1 MAEEVCAA
9 DSQIRKNTKKRK
21 SFVFYRHMVGIF
33 YIGSIF
39 CALVTIY
46 LLLYNENAIKTF
58 ANYLLA
64 SYFVFQISCLFVYV
78 LIIYGLI
85 IDLPYLYKA
94 SASINFLL
102 PPITYLYVRVILFN
116 KQKLNT
122 LDFLHLI
129 PFILVVINYLPFYLL
144 PISIKNNI
152 VLELLKDINTSYKIQ
167 VGYLSEYVINFF
179 RILQSLIYLI
189 FQWKLIIT
197 FNKQNK
203 NIEVEKQINNVIKW
217 LRIFTSLST
226 ISLIAFILLASIAVV
241 IQDIYADGF
250 IFHLP
255 DYIFAS
261 CFFVIS
267 TYLLTHPSIFAG
279 LPFIKYKQTP
289 STLILNQTDYIPYIE
304 QDYSTEIRIIIDYFE
319 TKKPYLIKGLN
330 ISQLAVEINI
340 STRLI
345 SFIMNQHFEMRFNEF
360 INKYRVSYIKEKI
373 NKNYLDSYT
382 LNSLASEAGF
392 SNLTTFIAAFKKME
406 NCTPSEYLLRIK

>member
-1 MAEEVCAA
+1 
-9 DSQIRKNTKKRK
+9 
-21 SFVFYRHMVGIF
+21 MVGIF

-64 SYFVFQISCLFVYV
+64 SYFIFCISCLSVYV
-78 LIIYGLI
+78 LILYGFI
-85 IDLPYLYKA
+85 IDVPNLYKITA
-94 SASINFLL
+94 PINFLL
-102 PPITYLYVRVILFN
+102 PPIVYLYVRVMLFN
-116 KQKLNT
+116 KQKLNF
-122 LDFLHLI
+122 LDFLHII
-129 PFILVVINYLPFYLL
+129 PFLLVFINYLPFYLL
-144 PISIKNNI
+144 PISNKKDII
-152 VLELLKDINTSYKIQ
+152 QELLKDINTSYKIQ
-167 VGYLSEYVINFF
+167 LGYISEYIVNIF
-179 RILQSLIYLI
+179 RILQNFIYLI
-189 FQWKLIIT
+189 FQWKLVIT

-226 ISLIAFILLASIAVV
+226 ISLFAFILLAFTALVF
-241 IQDIYADGF
+241 QDIYADGF

-261 CFFVIS
+261 CFFIIS

-304 QDYSTEIRIIIDYFE
+304 QDYSTEIAIILDYFE
-319 TKKPYLIKGLN
+319 TKKPYLKKGLN

-340 STRLI
+340 PTRLI
-345 SFIMNQHFEMRFNEF
+345 SFIINQHFEMRFNEF

-373 NKNYLDSYT
+373 NEKYLDSFT

-392 SNLTTFIAAFKKME
+392 SNLTTFIAAFKKIE
-406 NCTPSEYLLRIK
+406 NCTPSEYLLKIN

>member
-1 MAEEVCAA
+1 
-9 DSQIRKNTKKRK
+9 
-21 SFVFYRHMVGIF
+21 MVGIF

-58 ANYLLA
+58 ANYLLT
-64 SYFVFQISCLFVYV
+64 SYFIFCISCLSVYV
-78 LIIYGLI
+78 LIIYGFI
-85 IDLPYLYKA
+85 IDVPYLYKITA
-94 SASINFLL
+94 PINFLL
-102 PPITYLYVRVILFN
+102 PPIVYLYVRVMLFN
-116 KQKLNT
+116 KQKLKF
-122 LDFLHLI
+122 LDFLHII
-129 PFILVVINYLPFYLL
+129 PFLLVLINYLPFYLL
-144 PISIKNNI
+144 PISNKKDII
-152 VLELLKDINTSYKIQ
+152 QELFKDINTSYKIQ
-167 VGYLSEYVINFF
+167 LGYLSEYIINIF
-179 RILQSLIYLI
+179 RILQNLIYLI
-189 FQWKLIIT
+189 FQWKLIVT

-226 ISLIAFILLASIAVV
+226 ISLFAFILLAFIALVF
-241 IQDIYADGF
+241 QDIYADGF

-261 CFFVIS
+261 CFFIIS

-289 STLILNQTDYIPYIE
+289 STLILNQTDYVPYID
-304 QDYSTEIRIIIDYFE
+304 QDYSTEITIILDFFE
-319 TKKPYLIKGLN
+319 TKKPYLKKGLN

-345 SFIMNQHFEMRFNEF
+345 SFIINQHFEMRFNDF

-373 NKNYLDSYT
+373 NESYLDSYT

-392 SNLTTFIAAFKKME
+392 SNLTTFIAAFKKIE
-406 NCTPSEYLLRIK
+406 NCTPSEYLLKIN

>member
-1 MAEEVCAA
+1 
-9 DSQIRKNTKKRK
+9 
-21 SFVFYRHMVGIF
+21 MVGIF

-46 LLLYNENAIKTF
+46 LLLLNENAIKTF

-64 SYFVFQISCLFVYV
+64 SYFIFCISCLSVYV
-78 LIIYGLI
+78 LIIYGII
-85 IDLPYLYKA
+85 IDVPYLYKITA
-94 SASINFLL
+94 PINFLL
-102 PPITYLYVRVILFN
+102 PPIVYLYVRVMLFN
-116 KQKLNT
+116 KQKLNF

-129 PFILVVINYLPFYLL
+129 PFLLAFINYLPFYLL
-144 PISIKNNI
+144 PISNKKDII
-152 VLELLKDINTSYKIQ
+152 QELLKDINTSYKIQ
-167 VGYLSEYVINFF
+167 VGYISEYIVNIF
-179 RILQSLIYLI
+179 RILQNLIYLI

-226 ISLIAFILLASIAVV
+226 ISLFAFILLAFTALVFK
-241 IQDIYADGF
+241 DIYADGF

-261 CFFVIS
+261 CFFIIS

-304 QDYSTEIRIIIDYFE
+304 QDYSTEIAIILDYFE
-319 TKKPYLIKGLN
+319 TKRPYLKKGLN
-330 ISQLAVEINI
+330 ISQLAVEVSIP
-340 STRLI
+340 TRLI
-345 SFIMNQHFEMRFNEF
+345 SFIINQHFEMRFNEF

-373 NKNYLDSYT
+373 NEKYLDSFT

-392 SNLTTFIAAFKKME
+392 SNLTTFIAAFKKIE
-406 NCTPSEYLLRIK
+406 NCTPSEYLLKIN

>member
-1 MAEEVCAA
+1 
-9 DSQIRKNTKKRK
+9 
-21 SFVFYRHMVGIF
+21 MVGIF

-64 SYFVFQISCLFVYV
+64 SYFIFCISCLSVYV
-78 LIIYGLI
+78 LIIYGFI
-85 IDLPYLYKA
+85 IDVPYLYKITA
-94 SASINFLL
+94 PINFLL
-102 PPITYLYVRVILFN
+102 PPIVYLYVRVMLFN
-116 KQKLNT
+116 KQKLNF

-129 PFILVVINYLPFYLL
+129 PFLLAFINYLPFYLL
-144 PISIKNNI
+144 PISNKKDII
-152 VLELLKDINTSYKIQ
+152 QELLKDINTSYKIQ
-167 VGYLSEYVINFF
+167 VGYISEYIVNIF
-179 RILQSLIYLI
+179 RILQNLIYLI

-226 ISLIAFILLASIAVV
+226 ISLFAFILLAFTALVFK
-241 IQDIYADGF
+241 DIYADGF

-261 CFFVIS
+261 CFFIIS

-304 QDYSTEIRIIIDYFE
+304 QDYSTEIAIILDYFE
-319 TKKPYLIKGLN
+319 TKKPYLKKGLN
-330 ISQLAVEINI
+330 ISQLAVEVSIP
-340 STRLI
+340 TRLI
-345 SFIMNQHFEMRFNEF
+345 SFIINQHFEMRFNEF

-373 NKNYLDSYT
+373 NEKYLDSFT

-392 SNLTTFIAAFKKME
+392 SNLTTFIAAFKKIE
-406 NCTPSEYLLRIK
+406 NCTPSEYLLKIN

>member
-1 MAEEVCAA
+1 
-9 DSQIRKNTKKRK
+9 
-21 SFVFYRHMVGIF
+21 MVGIF

-64 SYFVFQISCLFVYV
+64 SYFIFCISCLSVYV

-85 IDLPYLYKA
+85 IEVPYLYKITA
-94 SASINFLL
+94 PINFLL
-102 PPITYLYVRVILFN
+102 PPIVYLYVRIMLFN
-116 KQKLNT
+116 KQKLNN
-122 LDFLHLI
+122 LDFLHII
-129 PFILVVINYLPFYLL
+129 PFLLVLINYLPFYLL
-144 PISIKNNI
+144 PISNKKDII
-152 VLELLKDINTSYKIQ
+152 QELFKDINTSYKIQ
-167 VGYLSEYVINFF
+167 VGYLSEYIINIF
-179 RILQSLIYLI
+179 RILQNLIYLI

-226 ISLIAFILLASIAVV
+226 ISLFAFMLLAFTALVF
-241 IQDIYADGF
+241 QDIYADGF

-261 CFFVIS
+261 CFFIIS

-304 QDYSTEIRIIIDYFE
+304 QDYSIEIALILDYFK
-319 TKKPYLIKGLN
+319 TKKPYLKKGLN

-340 STRLI
+340 PTRLI
-345 SFIMNQHFEMRFNEF
+345 SFIINQHFEMRFNEF

-373 NKNYLDSYT
+373 NEKYLDSFT

-392 SNLTTFIAAFKKME
+392 SNLTTFIAAFKKIE

>member
-1 MAEEVCAA
+1 
-9 DSQIRKNTKKRK
+9 
-21 SFVFYRHMVGIF
+21 MVGIF

-64 SYFVFQISCLFVYV
+64 SYFIFCISCLSVYV
-78 LIIYGLI
+78 LIIYGII
-85 IDLPYLYKA
+85 IDVPYLYKITA
-94 SASINFLL
+94 PINFLL
-102 PPITYLYVRVILFN
+102 PPIVYLYVRVMLFN
-116 KQKLNT
+116 KQKLKI
-122 LDFLHLI
+122 LDFLHII
-129 PFILVVINYLPFYLL
+129 PFLLVLINYLPFYLL
-144 PISIKNNI
+144 PISNKKDII
-152 VLELLKDINTSYKIQ
+152 QELFKDINTSYKIQ
-167 VGYLSEYVINFF
+167 VGYLSEYIINIF
-179 RILQSLIYLI
+179 RILQNLIYLI
-189 FQWKLIIT
+189 LQWKLIIT

-226 ISLIAFILLASIAVV
+226 VSLFAFILLAFTALVF
-241 IQDIYADGF
+241 QDIYADGF

-261 CFFVIS
+261 CFFIIS

-289 STLILNQTDYIPYIE
+289 STLILNQTDNIPYID
-304 QDYSTEIRIIIDYFE
+304 QDYSTEIAIILDFFE
-319 TKKPYLIKGLN
+319 TKKPYLKKGLN

-345 SFIMNQHFEMRFNEF
+345 SFIINQHFEMRFNEF

-373 NKNYLDSYT
+373 NEKYLDSFT

-392 SNLTTFIAAFKKME
+392 SNLTTFIAAFKKIE
-406 NCTPSEYLLRIK
+406 NCTPSEYLLKLKV

>member
-1 MAEEVCAA
+1 
-9 DSQIRKNTKKRK
+9 
-21 SFVFYRHMVGIF
+21 MVGIF

-64 SYFVFQISCLFVYV
+64 SYFIFCISCLSVYV
-78 LIIYGLI
+78 LIIYGII
-85 IDLPYLYKA
+85 IDVPYLYKITA
-94 SASINFLL
+94 PINFLL
-102 PPITYLYVRVILFN
+102 PPIVYLYVRVMLFN
-116 KQKLNT
+116 KQKLNF
-122 LDFLHLI
+122 LDFLHII
-129 PFILVVINYLPFYLL
+129 PFLLVFINYLPFYLL
-144 PISIKNNI
+144 PISNKKDII
-152 VLELLKDINTSYKIQ
+152 QELLKDINTSYNIQ
-167 VGYLSEYVINFF
+167 VGYISEYIVNIF
-179 RILQSLIYLI
+179 RILQNLIYLI

-226 ISLIAFILLASIAVV
+226 ISLFAFMLLAFTALVF
-241 IQDIYADGF
+241 QDIYADGF

-261 CFFVIS
+261 CFFIIS

-304 QDYSTEIRIIIDYFE
+304 QDYSTEIAIILDYFE
-319 TKKPYLIKGLN
+319 TKKPYLKKGLN

-340 STRLI
+340 PTRLI
-345 SFIMNQHFEMRFNEF
+345 SFIINQHFEMRFNEF

-373 NKNYLDSYT
+373 NEKYLDSFT

-392 SNLTTFIAAFKKME
+392 SNLTTFIAAFKKIE
-406 NCTPSEYLLRIK
+406 NCTPSEYLLKIKL

>member
-1 MAEEVCAA
+1 
-9 DSQIRKNTKKRK
+9 
-21 SFVFYRHMVGIF
+21 MVGIF

-64 SYFVFQISCLFVYV
+64 SYFIFCISCLSVYV

-85 IDLPYLYKA
+85 IEVPYLYKITA
-94 SASINFLL
+94 PINFLL
-102 PPITYLYVRVILFN
+102 PPIVYLYVRIMLFN
-116 KQKLNT
+116 KQKLNN
-122 LDFLHLI
+122 LDFLHII
-129 PFILVVINYLPFYLL
+129 PFLLVLINYFPFYLL
-144 PISIKNNI
+144 PIGNKKDII
-152 VLELLKDINTSYKIQ
+152 LELLKDINISYKIQ
-167 VGYLSEYVINFF
+167 VGYLSEYIINIF
-179 RILQSLIYLI
+179 RILQNLIYLI

-203 NIEVEKQINNVIKW
+203 NNEVEKQINNVIKW

-226 ISLIAFILLASIAVV
+226 ISLIAFILLAFTALVF
-241 IQDIYADGF
+241 QDIYADGF
-250 IFHLP
+250 IFDLP

-261 CFFVIS
+261 CFFIIS

-319 TKKPYLIKGLN
+319 TKKPYLIIGLN

-360 INKYRVSYIKEKI
+360 INKYRVSYIKQKI
-373 NKNYLDSYT
+373 NESYLDSYT

-392 SNLTTFIAAFKKME
+392 SNLTTFIAAFKKIE

>member
-1 MAEEVCAA
+1 
-9 DSQIRKNTKKRK
+9 
-21 SFVFYRHMVGIF
+21 MVGIF

-64 SYFVFQISCLFVYV
+64 SYFIFCISCLSVYV
-78 LIIYGLI
+78 LIIYGII
-85 IDLPYLYKA
+85 IDAPYLYKITA
-94 SASINFLL
+94 PINFLL
-102 PPITYLYVRVILFN
+102 PPIVYLYVRVMLFN
-116 KQKLNT
+116 KQKLKI
-122 LDFLHLI
+122 LDFLHII
-129 PFILVVINYLPFYLL
+129 PFLLVLINYLPFYLL
-144 PISIKNNI
+144 PISNKKDII
-152 VLELLKDINTSYKIQ
+152 QELFKDINTSYKIQ
-167 VGYLSEYVINFF
+167 VGYLSEYIINIF
-179 RILQSLIYLI
+179 RILQNLIYLI

-226 ISLIAFILLASIAVV
+226 ISLFAFMLLAFTALVF
-241 IQDIYADGF
+241 QDIYADGF

-261 CFFVIS
+261 CFFIIS

-304 QDYSTEIRIIIDYFE
+304 QDYSIEIALILDYFE
-319 TKKPYLIKGLN
+319 TKKPYLKKGLN

-340 STRLI
+340 PTRLI
-345 SFIMNQHFEMRFNEF
+345 SFIINQHFEMRFNEF

-373 NKNYLDSYT
+373 NEKYLDSFT

-392 SNLTTFIAAFKKME
+392 SNLTTFIAAFKKIE
-406 NCTPSEYLLRIK
+406 NCTPSEYLLKIN

>member
-1 MAEEVCAA
+1 
-9 DSQIRKNTKKRK
+9 
-21 SFVFYRHMVGIF
+21 MVGIF

-64 SYFVFQISCLFVYV
+64 SYFIFCISCLSVYV
-78 LIIYGLI
+78 LIIYGFI
-85 IDLPYLYKA
+85 IDVPYLYKITA
-94 SASINFLL
+94 PINFLL
-102 PPITYLYVRVILFN
+102 PPIVYLYVRVMLFN
-116 KQKLNT
+116 KQKLKI
-122 LDFLHLI
+122 LDFLHII
-129 PFILVVINYLPFYLL
+129 PFLLVLINYLPFYLL
-144 PISIKNNI
+144 PISNKKDII
-152 VLELLKDINTSYKIQ
+152 QELFKDINTSYKIQ
-167 VGYLSEYVINFF
+167 VGYLSEYIINIF
-179 RILQSLIYLI
+179 RILQNLIYLI

-226 ISLIAFILLASIAVV
+226 ISLFAFILLAFTALVF
-241 IQDIYADGF
+241 QDIYADGF

-261 CFFVIS
+261 CFFIIS

-304 QDYSTEIRIIIDYFE
+304 QDYSTEIAIILDYFE
-319 TKKPYLIKGLN
+319 TKKPYLKKGLN

-340 STRLI
+340 PTRLI
-345 SFIMNQHFEMRFNEF
+345 SFIINQHFEMRFNEF

-373 NKNYLDSYT
+373 NENYLDSFT

-392 SNLTTFIAAFKKME
+392 SNLTTFIAAFKKIE
-406 NCTPSEYLLRIK
+406 NCTPSEYLLKINL

>member
-1 MAEEVCAA
+1 
-9 DSQIRKNTKKRK
+9 
-21 SFVFYRHMVGIF
+21 MVGIF

-64 SYFVFQISCLFVYV
+64 SYFIFCISCLSVYV
-78 LIIYGLI
+78 LILYGFI
-85 IDLPYLYKA
+85 IDVPNLYKITA
-94 SASINFLL
+94 PINFLL
-102 PPITYLYVRVILFN
+102 PPIVYLYVRVMLFN
-116 KQKLNT
+116 KQKLNF
-122 LDFLHLI
+122 LDFLHII
-129 PFILVVINYLPFYLL
+129 PFLLVFINYLPFYLL
-144 PISIKNNI
+144 PISNKKDII
-152 VLELLKDINTSYKIQ
+152 QELLKDINTSYKIQ
-167 VGYLSEYVINFF
+167 VGYISEYIVNIF
-179 RILQSLIYLI
+179 RILQNFIYLI

-226 ISLIAFILLASIAVV
+226 ISLFAFILLAFTALVF
-241 IQDIYADGF
+241 QDIYADGF

-261 CFFVIS
+261 CFFIIS

-304 QDYSTEIRIIIDYFE
+304 QDYSTEIAIILDYFE
-319 TKKPYLIKGLN
+319 TKKPYLKKGLN

-340 STRLI
+340 PTRLI
-345 SFIMNQHFEMRFNEF
+345 SFIINQHFEMRFNEF

-373 NKNYLDSYT
+373 NEKYLDSFT

-392 SNLTTFIAAFKKME
+392 SNLTTFIAAFKKIE
-406 NCTPSEYLLRIK
+406 NCTPSEYLLKIK

>member
-1 MAEEVCAA
+1 
-9 DSQIRKNTKKRK
+9 
-21 SFVFYRHMVGIF
+21 MVGIF

-64 SYFVFQISCLFVYV
+64 SYFIFCISCLSVYV

-85 IDLPYLYKA
+85 IEVPYLYKITA
-94 SASINFLL
+94 PINFLL
-102 PPITYLYVRVILFN
+102 PPIVYLYVRVMLFN
-116 KQKLNT
+116 KQKLNF
-122 LDFLHLI
+122 LDFLHII
-129 PFILVVINYLPFYLL
+129 PFLLVFINYLPFYLL
-144 PISIKNNI
+144 PISNKKDII
-152 VLELLKDINTSYKIQ
+152 QELFKDINTSYKIQ
-167 VGYLSEYVINFF
+167 VGYLSEYIINIF
-179 RILQSLIYLI
+179 RILQNLIYLI

-226 ISLIAFILLASIAVV
+226 ISLFAFMLLAFTALVF
-241 IQDIYADGF
+241 QDIYADGF

-261 CFFVIS
+261 CFFIIS

-304 QDYSTEIRIIIDYFE
+304 QDYSIEIALILDYFK
-319 TKKPYLIKGLN
+319 TKKPYLKKGLN

-340 STRLI
+340 PTRLI
-345 SFIMNQHFEMRFNEF
+345 SFIINQHFEMRFNEF

-373 NKNYLDSYT
+373 NEKYLDSFT

-392 SNLTTFIAAFKKME
+392 SNLTTFIAAFKKIE
-406 NCTPSEYLLRIK
+406 NCTPSEYLLKIN

>member
-1 MAEEVCAA
+1 
-9 DSQIRKNTKKRK
+9 
-21 SFVFYRHMVGIF
+21 MVGIF

-64 SYFVFQISCLFVYV
+64 SYFIFCISCLSVYV

-85 IDLPYLYKA
+85 IEVPYLYKITA
-94 SASINFLL
+94 PINFLL
-102 PPITYLYVRVILFN
+102 PPIVYLYVRIMLFN
-116 KQKLNT
+116 KQKLNN
-122 LDFLHLI
+122 LDFLHII
-129 PFILVVINYLPFYLL
+129 PFLLVLINYLPFYLL
-144 PISIKNNI
+144 PISNKKDII
-152 VLELLKDINTSYKIQ
+152 QELLKDINISYKIQ
-167 VGYLSEYVINFF
+167 VGYLSEYIINIF
-179 RILQSLIYLI
+179 RILQNLIYLI

-226 ISLIAFILLASIAVV
+226 ISLFAFILLAFIALVF
-241 IQDIYADGF
+241 QDIYANGF

-261 CFFVIS
+261 CFFIIS

-289 STLILNQTDYIPYIE
+289 STLILNQTDYVPYID
-304 QDYSTEIRIIIDYFE
+304 QDYSTEITIILDFFE
-319 TKKPYLIKGLN
+319 TKKPYLKKGLN

-345 SFIMNQHFEMRFNEF
+345 SFIINQHFEMRFNDF

-373 NKNYLDSYT
+373 NEKYLDSFT

-392 SNLTTFIAAFKKME
+392 SNLTTFIAAFKKIE
-406 NCTPSEYLLRIK
+406 NCTPSEYLLKIN

>member
-1 MAEEVCAA
+1 
-9 DSQIRKNTKKRK
+9 
-21 SFVFYRHMVGIF
+21 MVGIF

-64 SYFVFQISCLFVYV
+64 SYFIFCISCLSVYV

-85 IDLPYLYKA
+85 IEVPYLYKITA
-94 SASINFLL
+94 PINFLL
-102 PPITYLYVRVILFN
+102 PPIVYLYVRIMLFN
-116 KQKLNT
+116 KQKLNN
-122 LDFLHLI
+122 LDFLHII
-129 PFILVVINYLPFYLL
+129 PFLLVLINYFPFYLL
-144 PISIKNNI
+144 PIGNKKDII
-152 VLELLKDINTSYKIQ
+152 LELLKDINISYKIQ
-167 VGYLSEYVINFF
+167 VGYLSEYIINIF
-179 RILQSLIYLI
+179 RILQNLIYLI

-203 NIEVEKQINNVIKW
+203 NIEVEKQIDNVIKW

-226 ISLIAFILLASIAVV
+226 ISLIAFILLAFTALVF
-241 IQDIYADGF
+241 QDIYADGF

-261 CFFVIS
+261 CFFIIS

-319 TKKPYLIKGLN
+319 TNKPYLIKGLN

-360 INKYRVSYIKEKI
+360 INKYRVSYIKQKI
-373 NKNYLDSYT
+373 NESYLDSYT

-392 SNLTTFIAAFKKME
+392 SNLTTFIAAFKKIE
-406 NCTPSEYLLRIK
+406 NCTPSEYLLKIN

>member
-1 MAEEVCAA
+1 
-9 DSQIRKNTKKRK
+9 
-21 SFVFYRHMVGIF
+21 MVGIF

-64 SYFVFQISCLFVYV
+64 SYFIFCISCLSVYV
-78 LIIYGLI
+78 LIIYGII
-85 IDLPYLYKA
+85 IDVPYLYKITA
-94 SASINFLL
+94 PINFLL
-102 PPITYLYVRVILFN
+102 PPIVYLYVRVMLFN
-116 KQKLNT
+116 KQKLKF
-122 LDFLHLI
+122 LDFLHII
-129 PFILVVINYLPFYLL
+129 PFLLVLINYLPFYLL
-144 PISIKNNI
+144 PISNKKDII
-152 VLELLKDINTSYKIQ
+152 QELFKDINTSYKIQ
-167 VGYLSEYVINFF
+167 LGYLSEYIINIF
-179 RILQSLIYLI
+179 RILQNLIYLI
-189 FQWKLIIT
+189 FQWKLIVT

-226 ISLIAFILLASIAVV
+226 ISLFAFILLAFTALLF
-241 IQDIYADGF
+241 QDIYADGF

-261 CFFVIS
+261 CFFIIS

-289 STLILNQTDYIPYIE
+289 STLILNQTDYVPYID
-304 QDYSTEIRIIIDYFE
+304 QDYSTEITIILDFFE
-319 TKKPYLIKGLN
+319 TKKPYLKKGLN

-340 STRLI
+340 PTRLI
-345 SFIMNQHFEMRFNEF
+345 SFIINQHFEMRFNEF

-373 NKNYLDSYT
+373 NEKYLDSFT

-392 SNLTTFIAAFKKME
+392 SNLTTFIAAFKKIE
-406 NCTPSEYLLRIK
+406 NCTPSEYLLKIN

>member
-1 MAEEVCAA
+1 
-9 DSQIRKNTKKRK
+9 
-21 SFVFYRHMVGIF
+21 MVGIF

-64 SYFVFQISCLFVYV
+64 SYFIFCISCLSVYV
-78 LIIYGLI
+78 LILYGFI
-85 IDLPYLYKA
+85 IDVPNLYKITA
-94 SASINFLL
+94 PINFLL
-102 PPITYLYVRVILFN
+102 PPIVYLYVRVMLFN
-116 KQKLNT
+116 KQKLNF
-122 LDFLHLI
+122 LDFLHII
-129 PFILVVINYLPFYLL
+129 PFLLVFINYLPFYLL
-144 PISIKNNI
+144 PITNKKDII
-152 VLELLKDINTSYKIQ
+152 QELLKDINTSYKIQ
-167 VGYLSEYVINFF
+167 LGYISEYIVNIF
-179 RILQSLIYLI
+179 RILQNFIYLI
-189 FQWKLIIT
+189 FQWKLVIT

-226 ISLIAFILLASIAVV
+226 ISLFAFILLAFTALVF
-241 IQDIYADGF
+241 QDIYADGF

-261 CFFVIS
+261 CFFIIS

-304 QDYSTEIRIIIDYFE
+304 QDYSTEIAIILDYFE
-319 TKKPYLIKGLN
+319 TKKPYLKKGLN

-340 STRLI
+340 PTRLI
-345 SFIMNQHFEMRFNEF
+345 SFIINQHFEMRFNEF

-373 NKNYLDSYT
+373 NEKYLDSFT

-392 SNLTTFIAAFKKME
+392 SNLTTFIAAFKKIE
-406 NCTPSEYLLRIK
+406 NCTPSEYILKINL

>member
-1 MAEEVCAA
+1 
-9 DSQIRKNTKKRK
+9 
-21 SFVFYRHMVGIF
+21 MVGIF

-64 SYFVFQISCLFVYV
+64 SYFIFCISCLSVYV

-85 IDLPYLYKA
+85 IEVPYLYKITA
-94 SASINFLL
+94 PINFLL
-102 PPITYLYVRVILFN
+102 PPIVYLYVRIMLFN
-116 KQKLNT
+116 KQKLNN
-122 LDFLHLI
+122 LDFLHII
-129 PFILVVINYLPFYLL
+129 PFLLVLINYLPFYLL
-144 PISIKNNI
+144 PISNKKDII
-152 VLELLKDINTSYKIQ
+152 QELFKDINTSYKIQ
-167 VGYLSEYVINFF
+167 VGYLSEYIINIF
-179 RILQSLIYLI
+179 RILQNLIYLI

-226 ISLIAFILLASIAVV
+226 ISLFAFMLLAFTALVF
-241 IQDIYADGF
+241 QDIYADGF

-261 CFFVIS
+261 CFFIIS

-304 QDYSTEIRIIIDYFE
+304 QDYSIEIALILDYFK
-319 TKKPYLIKGLN
+319 TKKPYLKKGLN

-340 STRLI
+340 PTRLI
-345 SFIMNQHFEMRFNEF
+345 SFIINQHFEMRFNEF

-373 NKNYLDSYT
+373 NEKYLDSFT

-392 SNLTTFIAAFKKME
+392 SNLTTFIAAFKKIE
-406 NCTPSEYLLRIK
+406 NCTPSEYLLKIN

>member
-1 MAEEVCAA
+1 
-9 DSQIRKNTKKRK
+9 
-21 SFVFYRHMVGIF
+21 MVGIF

-64 SYFVFQISCLFVYV
+64 SYFIFCISCLSVYV

-85 IDLPYLYKA
+85 IEVPYLYKITA
-94 SASINFLL
+94 PINFLL
-102 PPITYLYVRVILFN
+102 PPIVYLYVRIMLFN
-116 KQKLNT
+116 KQKLNN
-122 LDFLHLI
+122 LDFLHII
-129 PFILVVINYLPFYLL
+129 PFLLVLINYLPFYLL
-144 PISIKNNI
+144 PISNKKDII
-152 VLELLKDINTSYKIQ
+152 QELLKDINISYKIQ
-167 VGYLSEYVINFF
+167 VGYLSEYIINIF
-179 RILQSLIYLI
+179 RILQNLIYLI

-226 ISLIAFILLASIAVV
+226 ISLIAFILLAFTALVF
-241 IQDIYADGF
+241 QDIYADGF
-250 IFHLP
+250 IFDLP

-261 CFFVIS
+261 CFFIIS

-304 QDYSTEIRIIIDYFE
+304 QDYSTEIRIIMDYFE

-360 INKYRVSYIKEKI
+360 INKYRVSYIKQKI
-373 NKNYLDSYT
+373 NESYLDSYT

-392 SNLTTFIAAFKKME
+392 SNLTTFIAAFKKIE
-406 NCTPSEYLLRIK
+406 NCTPSEYLLKIN

>member
-1 MAEEVCAA
+1 
-9 DSQIRKNTKKRK
+9 
-21 SFVFYRHMVGIF
+21 MVGIF

-64 SYFVFQISCLFVYV
+64 SYFIFCISCLSVYV
-78 LIIYGLI
+78 LIIYGII
-85 IDLPYLYKA
+85 IDAPYLYKITA
-94 SASINFLL
+94 PINFLL
-102 PPITYLYVRVILFN
+102 PPIVYLYVRVMLFN
-116 KQKLNT
+116 KQKLKI
-122 LDFLHLI
+122 LDFLHII
-129 PFILVVINYLPFYLL
+129 PFLLVLINYLPFYLL
-144 PISIKNNI
+144 PISNKKDII
-152 VLELLKDINTSYKIQ
+152 QELFKDINTSYKIQ
-167 VGYLSEYVINFF
+167 VGYLSEYIINIF
-179 RILQSLIYLI
+179 RILQNLIYLI

-226 ISLIAFILLASIAVV
+226 ISLFAFMLLAFTALVF
-241 IQDIYADGF
+241 QDIYADGF

-261 CFFVIS
+261 CFFIIS

-304 QDYSTEIRIIIDYFE
+304 QDYSTEIAIILDYFE
-319 TKKPYLIKGLN
+319 TKKPYLKKGLN

-340 STRLI
+340 PTRLI
-345 SFIMNQHFEMRFNEF
+345 SFIINQHFEMRFNEF

-373 NKNYLDSYT
+373 NEKYLDSFT

-392 SNLTTFIAAFKKME
+392 SNLTTFIAAFKKIE
-406 NCTPSEYLLRIK
+406 NCTPSEYLLKIN

>member
-1 MAEEVCAA
+1 
-9 DSQIRKNTKKRK
+9 
-21 SFVFYRHMVGIF
+21 MVGIF

-64 SYFVFQISCLFVYV
+64 SYFIFCISCLSVYV
-78 LIIYGLI
+78 LIIYGII
-85 IDLPYLYKA
+85 IDAPYLYKITA
-94 SASINFLL
+94 PINFLL
-102 PPITYLYVRVILFN
+102 PPIVYLYVRVMLFN
-116 KQKLNT
+116 KQKLKF
-122 LDFLHLI
+122 LDFLHII
-129 PFILVVINYLPFYLL
+129 PFLLVFINYLPFYLL
-144 PISIKNNI
+144 PISNKKDII
-152 VLELLKDINTSYKIQ
+152 QELLKDINTSYNIQ
-167 VGYLSEYVINFF
+167 VGYISEYIVNIF
-179 RILQSLIYLI
+179 RILQNLIYLI

-226 ISLIAFILLASIAVV
+226 ISLFAFILLAFTALVF
-241 IQDIYADGF
+241 QDIYADGF

-261 CFFVIS
+261 CFFIIS

-304 QDYSTEIRIIIDYFE
+304 QDYSTEIAIILDYFE
-319 TKKPYLIKGLN
+319 TKKPYLKKGLN

-340 STRLI
+340 PTRLI
-345 SFIMNQHFEMRFNEF
+345 SFIINQHFEMRFNEF
-360 INKYRVSYIKEKI
+360 INKYRISYIKEKI
-373 NKNYLDSYT
+373 NEKYLDSFT

-392 SNLTTFIAAFKKME
+392 SNLTTFIAAFKKIE
-406 NCTPSEYLLRIK
+406 NCTPSEYLLKIKL

>member
-1 MAEEVCAA
+1 
-9 DSQIRKNTKKRK
+9 
-21 SFVFYRHMVGIF
+21 MVGIF

-64 SYFVFQISCLFVYV
+64 SYFIFCISCLSVYV
-78 LIIYGLI
+78 LIIYGII
-85 IDLPYLYKA
+85 IDVPYLYKITA
-94 SASINFLL
+94 PINFLL
-102 PPITYLYVRVILFN
+102 PPIVYLYVRVMLFN
-116 KQKLNT
+116 KQKLKI
-122 LDFLHLI
+122 LDFLHII
-129 PFILVVINYLPFYLL
+129 PFLLVLINYLPFYLL
-144 PISIKNNI
+144 PISNKKDII
-152 VLELLKDINTSYKIQ
+152 QELFKDINTSYKIQ
-167 VGYLSEYVINFF
+167 VGYLSEYMINIF
-179 RILQSLIYLI
+179 RIFQNLIYLI

-217 LRIFTSLST
+217 LKIFTSLST
-226 ISLIAFILLASIAVV
+226 VSLFAFILLAFTALVF
-241 IQDIYADGF
+241 QDIYADGF

-261 CFFVIS
+261 CFFIIS

-304 QDYSTEIRIIIDYFE
+304 QDYSIEIAIILDYFE
-319 TKKPYLIKGLN
+319 TKKPYLKKGLN

-340 STRLI
+340 PTRLI
-345 SFIMNQHFEMRFNEF
+345 SFIINQHFEMRFNEF
-360 INKYRVSYIKEKI
+360 INKYRISYIKEKI
-373 NKNYLDSYT
+373 NEKYLDSFT

-392 SNLTTFIAAFKKME
+392 SNLTTFIAAFKKIE
-406 NCTPSEYLLRIK
+406 NCTPSEYLLKIKL

>member
-1 MAEEVCAA
+1 
-9 DSQIRKNTKKRK
+9 
-21 SFVFYRHMVGIF
+21 MVGIF

-64 SYFVFQISCLFVYV
+64 SYFIFCISCLSVYV
-78 LIIYGLI
+78 LIIYGII
-85 IDLPYLYKA
+85 IDVPYLYKITA
-94 SASINFLL
+94 PINFLL
-102 PPITYLYVRVILFN
+102 PPIVYLYVRVMLFN
-116 KQKLNT
+116 KQKLKI
-122 LDFLHLI
+122 LDFLHII
-129 PFILVVINYLPFYLL
+129 PFLLVLINYLPFYLL
-144 PISIKNNI
+144 PISNKKDII
-152 VLELLKDINTSYKIQ
+152 QELFKDINTSYKIQ
-167 VGYLSEYVINFF
+167 VGYLSEYMINIF
-179 RILQSLIYLI
+179 RILQNLIYLI

-217 LRIFTSLST
+217 LKIFTSLST
-226 ISLIAFILLASIAVV
+226 VSLFAFILLAFTALVF
-241 IQDIYADGF
+241 QDIYADGF

-261 CFFVIS
+261 CFFIIS

-304 QDYSTEIRIIIDYFE
+304 QDYSIEIAIILDYFE
-319 TKKPYLIKGLN
+319 TKKPYIKKGLN

-340 STRLI
+340 PTRLI
-345 SFIMNQHFEMRFNEF
+345 SFIINQHFEMRFNEF
-360 INKYRVSYIKEKI
+360 INKYRISYIKEKI
-373 NKNYLDSYT
+373 NEKYLDSFT

-392 SNLTTFIAAFKKME
+392 SNLTTFIAAFKKIE
-406 NCTPSEYLLRIK
+406 NCTPSEYLLKIKL

>member
-1 MAEEVCAA
+1 
-9 DSQIRKNTKKRK
+9 
-21 SFVFYRHMVGIF
+21 MVGIF

-64 SYFVFQISCLFVYV
+64 SYFIFCISCLSVYV

-85 IDLPYLYKA
+85 IEVPYLYKITA
-94 SASINFLL
+94 PINFLL
-102 PPITYLYVRVILFN
+102 PPIVYLYVRIMLFN
-116 KQKLNT
+116 KQKLNN
-122 LDFLHLI
+122 LDFLHII
-129 PFILVVINYLPFYLL
+129 PFLLVLINYLPFYLL
-144 PISIKNNI
+144 PISNKKDII
-152 VLELLKDINTSYKIQ
+152 QDLLKDINISYKIQ
-167 VGYLSEYVINFF
+167 VGYLSEYIINIF
-179 RILQSLIYLI
+179 RILQNLIYLI

-203 NIEVEKQINNVIKW
+203 NNEVEKQINNVIKW

-226 ISLIAFILLASIAVV
+226 ISLIAFILLAFTALAF
-241 IQDIYADGF
+241 QDIYADGF

-261 CFFVIS
+261 CFFIIS

-279 LPFIKYKQTP
+279 LPFIKYKETA

-319 TKKPYLIKGLN
+319 TNKPYLIKGLN

-406 NCTPSEYLLRIK
+406 NCTPSEYVLRIK